1 MRGVIIFLFLFFITA
16 YADDEGG
23 QKTKAAEQNQQ
34 TTDSL
39 TQTNSINKLNMN
51 DFKKFYIGY
60 NNSEGC
66 KNLFTMEIK
75 ALDSLDNEIKFQYT
89 MNSKNNRKDEQGKIF
104 LDKSTIKFAMLD
116 EGKIFQ
122 TEEGK
127 IVFESIKQDSLNY
140 WEIKEK

>member
-16 YADDEGG
+16 YADDEGE

-39 TQTNSINKLNMN
+39 MQTDSINKLNMN